1 MTTAAESYDSPL
13 KGIYYLIAG
22 VFVFSLQDVIIKWIS
37 GKYPVHEIVLV
48 RSCFAII
55 PILFIAHLE
64 GGLHLLRTNHFVA
77 HIIRSFLFF
86 GAYIC
91 FYLSLAALPLAETVS
106 LFFSAPIFITILSV
120 TSLGEKVEFRSWI
133 AVLVGFFGVIIMLK
147 PSSKMID
154 PAALLALSTAF
165 LYAIASIITRRL
177 GKTENGVSLAF
188 YPTVMYIIFST
199 ILSISLNNIAITQKS
214 HSSWA
219 FLFREW
225 QFPSQG
231 DLFLFII
238 IGLISAAGFYFL
250 SQAYRLGQPS
260 TIAPFEYIAVPLS
273 VVWGYIFWKDILE
286 PQSVIGMVLIVGSG
300 LYIFGSK
307 KVLTNKYVLS
317 IFKIKIRR

>member
-13 KGIYYLIAG
+13 KSIYYLIGG
-22 VFVFSLQDVIIKWIS
+22 VFVFSLQDVIIKWLS
-37 GKYPVHEIVLV
+37 GKYPVHEIVLI
-48 RSCFAII
+48 RSFFAII
-55 PILFIAHLE
+55 PILFIAYLE
-64 GGLHLLRTNHFVA
+64 GGLHLLRTSHYVT
-77 HIIRSFLFF
+77 HIIRSFLMF

-133 AVLVGFFGVIIMLK
+133 AVLVGFFGVIIMLR

-154 PAALLALSTAF
+154 PAAFLALLAAF

-199 ILSISLNNIAITQKS
+199 ILSIALNNIAVTQKS
-214 HSSWA
+214 HPSLA
-219 FLFREW
+219 FLLREW
-225 QFPSQG
+225 QLPSQG

-238 IGLISAAGFYFL
+238 IGLIAAAGFYFL
-250 SQAYRLGQPS
+250 SQAYRLAQPS
-260 TIAPFEYIAVPLS
+260 TIAPFEYIYVPLS
-273 VVWGYIFWKDILE
+273 VVWGYVFWKDILE

-307 KVLTNKYVLS
+307 KLLTNKYVLS

>member
-13 KGIYYLIAG
+13 KSIYYLIGG
-22 VFVFSLQDVIIKWIS
+22 VFVFSLQDVIIKWLS
-37 GKYPVHEIVLV
+37 GKYPVHEIVLI
-48 RSCFAII
+48 RSFFAII
-55 PILFIAHLE
+55 PILFIAYLE
-64 GGLHLLRTNHFVA
+64 GGLHLLRTSHYVT
-77 HIIRSFLFF
+77 HIIRSFLMF

-133 AVLVGFFGVIIMLK
+133 AVLVGFFGVIIMLR

-154 PAALLALSTAF
+154 PAAFLALLAAF
-165 LYAIASIITRRL
+165 LYAIGSIITRRL

-199 ILSISLNNIAITQKS
+199 ILSIALNNIAVTQKS
-214 HSSWA
+214 HPSLA
-219 FLFREW
+219 FLLREW
-225 QFPSQG
+225 QLPSQD

-238 IGLISAAGFYFL
+238 IGLIAAAGFYFL
-250 SQAYRLGQPS
+250 SQAYRLAQPS
-260 TIAPFEYIAVPLS
+260 TIAPFEYIYVPLS
-273 VVWGYIFWKDILE
+273 IVWGYVFWKDILE